1 MATVKRIASI
11 NNQEQALSALKNTED
26 YNAGINTMRELY
38 SYNAALIWR
47 CWNILKFSFSLDFYN
62 AIAIFKIRFIQLIS
76 FSLHRNKEISYTDK

>member
-26 YNAGINTMRELY
+26 YDASINTMRELY

-47 CWNILKFSFSLDFYN
+47 C
-62 AIAIFKIRFIQLIS
+62 
-76 FSLHRNKEISYTDK
+76 